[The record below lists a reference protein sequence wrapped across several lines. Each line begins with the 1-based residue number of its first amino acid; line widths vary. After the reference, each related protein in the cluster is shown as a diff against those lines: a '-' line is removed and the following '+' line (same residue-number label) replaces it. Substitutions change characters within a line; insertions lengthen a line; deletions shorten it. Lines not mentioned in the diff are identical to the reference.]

1 MYIQSSLLLT
11 ITKFSMVHVSQ
22 ILPVHFPND
31 THLSCF
37 QLPLIRN
44 SAMACKIQSPRQRS
58 LCEFI
63 SGVFPPSD
71 GYAESQHNQH
81 NLNSLFF
88 RMAYEFT
95 LLSTHQFFF
104 FISHIHMDIHISNCC
119 HSDGY
124 TYSGL
129 SLIFKFSLLCLLVSL
144 SIFHIFL
151 GLFSSNSSPTFL
163 VVSNQCLC

>member
-11 ITKFSMVHVSQ
+11 ITKFSMLHVSQ

-104 FISHIHMDIHISNCC
+104 SFLISIWTFTFPIVAILMGIH
-119 HSDGY
+119 
-124 TYSGL
+124 T
-129 SLIFKFSLLCLLVSL
+129 
-144 SIFHIFL
+144 
-151 GLFSSNSSPTFL
+151 
-163 VVSNQCLC
+163 VVSHRFLNFPFFAYQWV